1 MCDNSDEIIAL
12 RKDMKTVKRIL
23 QGENGDTEDS
33 IVFQV
38 ALFKMQMN
46 EVLIPKINNMNKILW
61 FLATTLTGAII
72 VFVIN
77 TLVSN

>member
-1 MCDNSDEIIAL
+1 MCDNNDEIIAL
-12 RKDMKTVKRIL
+12 HKDMKTVKRIL